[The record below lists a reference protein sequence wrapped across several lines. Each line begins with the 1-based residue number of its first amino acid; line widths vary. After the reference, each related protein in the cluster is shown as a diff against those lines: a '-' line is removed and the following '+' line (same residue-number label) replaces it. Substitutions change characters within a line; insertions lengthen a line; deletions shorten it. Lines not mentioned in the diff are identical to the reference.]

1 MPYIFSLLLL
11 LNILMFGFY
20 SYLYK
25 PNESESVIQAKSQL
39 INPVSFANVS
49 NEIPPEIGSKK

>member
-39 INPVSFANVS
+39 INPVSFINVS

>member
-20 SYLYK
+20 SYLHK